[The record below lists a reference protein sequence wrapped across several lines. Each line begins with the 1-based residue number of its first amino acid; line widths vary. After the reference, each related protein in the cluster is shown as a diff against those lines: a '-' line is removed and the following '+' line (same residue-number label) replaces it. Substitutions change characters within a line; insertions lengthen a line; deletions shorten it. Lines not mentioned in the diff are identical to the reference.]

1 LKEKFDGCK
10 NLRVKNKTSPYL
22 SQDVKK
28 RSPKI
33 KLFIY
38 LKISREFIQMNKERK
53 RRLEELAG
61 LSLLTSSIIHD
72 IRNYLTAIKGNAEI
86 GAQITS
92 DIKAKDKFL
101 KIVELVNQASDM
113 VEAFRKLYKAKG
125 DLGQE
130 DFYISDSVEF
140 ARKILGKKLSGINF
154 EVDIPE
160 IKLKGERKLIDQV
173 FINLISNAADAL
185 ENSPEKTIK
194 IFCRE
199 KNNKL
204 SIFIADSGPG
214 IPDDIRKKIFD
225 PFFTTKE
232 GGTGMGLYIVKKILS
247 RIGGKIRLLN
257 SNHLNKFMKKK
268 DYIIKENLENMRTI
282 FEIILP
288 KEVVKDG

>member
-1 LKEKFDGCK
+1 
-10 NLRVKNKTSPYL
+10 
-22 SQDVKK
+22 
-28 RSPKI
+28 
-33 KLFIY
+33 
-38 LKISREFIQMNKERK
+38 MNKERK
-53 RRLEELAG
+53 RRLQELAG

-72 IRNYLTAIKGNAEI
+72 IRNYLTAIKGNAEV

-92 DIKAKDKFL
+92 DSKAKDKFL
-101 KIVELVNQASDM
+101 KIVELVNQASDV

-257 SNHLNKFMKKK
+257 SNHLNKFMKK